1 MQRLGKH
8 ILLEFMGCSSQL
20 LNSKDALEP
29 ILNEAAKVMGASIV
43 ESRFHNFS
51 PIGVSGVVIIMESHL
66 TIHTW
71 PEYDYAAIDIF
82 TCGKINFDEGVE
94 LLKKKLKPQSVTES
108 FIERGIQLQI
118 PVRQISE
125 KQGKSS

>member
-8 ILLEFMGCSSQL
+8 ILLEFMGCSNQL
-20 LNSKDALEP
+20 LNSKKDLEP
-29 ILNEAAKVMGASIV
+29 ILNQAAKAMGATVV

-71 PEYDYAAIDIF
+71 PEYNYAAIDIF
-82 TCGKINFDEGVE
+82 TCGDIDLNAGIQY
-94 LLKKKLKPQSVTES
+94 LKSQLSPKSITEKL
-108 FIERGIQLQI
+108 IERGVQLEI
-118 PVRQISE
+118 PIRE
-125 KQGKSS
+125 KQS

>member
-94 LLKKKLKPQSVTES
+94 LLKKKLKPQSVTER